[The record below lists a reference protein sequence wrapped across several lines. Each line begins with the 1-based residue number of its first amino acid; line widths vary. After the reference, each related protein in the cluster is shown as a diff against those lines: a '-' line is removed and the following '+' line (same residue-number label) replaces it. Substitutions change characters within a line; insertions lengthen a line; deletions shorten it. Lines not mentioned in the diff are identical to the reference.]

1 MVNQA
6 KENIGNE
13 VKKTVQINLCTNALK
28 FLIFIDKLPFNN
40 TEMFAIMKKS
50 ILFILIIFSNILLAE
65 TIGRV
70 MKSNGTVLI
79 KPMGSPSYSV
89 SVKPGQAV
97 SNGDAIRVGEAS
109 FAVVIFLDDK
119 SVVKIRENTDFQ
131 FVETSNTRSLII
143 DQGTTLHNVNKEDRK
158 KTYRVETPVSVASV
172 KGTEFSSFHDAVS
185 GVDKFVG
192 KSGNFEVLNSISGAI
207 VNVGPGQK
215 AVSNA
220 LGQLIPAP
228 AEPGD
233 FPEDPD
239 GESSPEQND
248 NQGQSENNQ
257 QDSPQQ
263 QERQPQQRQQRSP
276 QQNQN
281 QTSQEPAKQ
290 TESVER
296 LEDVQTSSSNPQ
308 SPPKKPFNMGLAV
321 GSATINDTI
330 YNQVALRPELS
341 FGKLGIGFDLVMY
354 IDNEGNIRKDEWDE
368 PSDFIDKILYL
379 RWGQKSD
386 PFWLVWGSLNNVT
399 LGYGGLISGYSNMM
413 EFPSVRKVG
422 INTGFNF
429 RNFGTEVFLSN
440 MKDFSRGGTLLGLRG
455 TYKISDTLPITLGMN
470 FVQDMNQF
478 SGLKDTDGDD
488 YPDLF
493 DDFPNDKDLWNDT
506 DGDGLADENGGNKA
520 PSGGWDID
528 ADGNNILDSEQ
539 SELKLKP
546 EPFKSTNS
554 EAVAQGFGFDI
565 GYPVLKSRALSLEV
579 YSEFNT
585 LSFSQA
591 TGDTTYFN
599 RNKMTGSGITL
610 PGLRASLFGFL
621 NISFEYRIKN
631 GYFIP
636 QFFDGSYDLSRVTVQ
651 TTDSG
656 IIVRTKD
663 QLVFADPLSNK
674 DTRGMYGSAS
684 ANLFNL
690 LTFNASYASMKADT
704 TEFNSFNALL
714 NLNAENI
721 PKLSVA
727 QAYYQRNNDKDPF
740 DFGNPSLNTVFGYKV
755 GYEVSQGVSVIWDFR
770 QFYRDS
776 GIPGAALEP
785 VKQTTIETAFD
796 F

>member
-1 MVNQA
+1 MKRKLLLLFFVCS
-6 KENIGNE
+6 
-13 VKKTVQINLCTNALK
+13 NL
-28 FLIFIDKLPFNN
+28 
-40 TEMFAIMKKS
+40 
-50 ILFILIIFSNILLAE
+50 LLAE

-70 MKSNGTVLI
+70 MKANGTVLV

-89 SVKPGQAV
+89 QAKPGQAI
-97 SNGDAIRVGEAS
+97 SNGDAIRVGESS

-143 DQGTTLHNVNKEDRK
+143 DQGTTLHNVNKENRK

-192 KSGNFEVLNSISGAI
+192 KSGNFEVFNTISGAT

-239 GESSPEQND
+239 GESTPEQN
-248 NQGQSENNQ
+248 E
-257 QDSPQQ
+257 PEQQ
-263 QERQPQQRQQRSP
+263 QNNNEQQPQQRQQQRP
-276 QQNQN
+276 QQQQQQRPQQQQQQQRPQQREQQSQRSEVSENQ
-281 QTSQEPAKQ
+281 P
-290 TESVER
+290 
-296 LEDVQTSSSNPQ
+296 LEKTQ
-308 SPPKKPFNMGLAV
+308 SAPKKPFNMGLAV

-341 FGKLGIGFDLVMY
+341 FGKLGIGLDLVMY
-354 IDNEGNIRKDEWDE
+354 IDNEGNVRKDEWDE
-368 PSDFIDKILYL
+368 PSDFIDKLLYI

-386 PFWLVWGSLNNVT
+386 PFWLVWGSLDNVT
-399 LGYGGLISGYSNMM
+399 LGYGGLLSSYSNMM

-422 INTGFNF
+422 INTGFGF
-429 RNFGTEVFLSN
+429 GNFGTEIFLSN
-440 MKDFSRGGTLLGLRG
+440 MKDFSRGGTLMGLRG
-455 TYKISDTLPITLGMN
+455 TYKISESLPITIGMN

-478 SGLKDTDGDD
+478 SGLKDKDGDN
-488 YPDLF
+488 YPDMF
-493 DDFPNDKDLWNDT
+493 DDFPDDKTLWNDT
-506 DGDGLADENGGNKA
+506 DGDGIPDINGGNKA
-520 PSGGWDID
+520 PDGGWDID
-528 ADGNNILDSEQ
+528 ADGNNILDSQ
-539 SELKLKP
+539 QTDLKLKS
-546 EPFKSTNS
+546 EPFKSNNN
-554 EAVAQGFGFDI
+554 EAVAQGFAFDI
-565 GYPVLKSRALSLEV
+565 GYPVVRSKSFNLEI

-585 LSFSQA
+585 LSFSQSK
-591 TGDTTYFN
+591 GDTTYFK
-599 RNKMTGSGITL
+599 RDKMNGSGITV
-610 PGLRASLFGFL
+610 PGMRASVFGFL
-621 NISFEYRIKN
+621 NLSFEYRIKK
-631 GYFIP
+631 GYFVP

-656 IIVRTKD
+656 ILVRTKD
-663 QLVFADPLSNK
+663 QVIFSDPQSNK
-674 DTRGMYGSAS
+674 DTKGMYGSAS
-684 ANLFNL
+684 ANLFNF
-690 LTFNASYASMKADT
+690 LTFNASYANMKADT
-704 TEFNSFNALL
+704 TEFNSFNAIL

-727 QAYYQRNNDKDPF
+727 QAYYQRNNDKNPF
-740 DFGNPSLNTVFGYKV
+740 DFSNPSINTVFGYKV
-755 GYEVSQGVSVIWDFR
+755 GYEVSKGVSVIWDFR
-770 QFYRDS
+770 QYYRDS
-776 GIPGAALEP
+776 GIPGDKLEP

>member
-1 MVNQA
+1 MKRKLLLLFFVCS
-6 KENIGNE
+6 
-13 VKKTVQINLCTNALK
+13 NL
-28 FLIFIDKLPFNN
+28 
-40 TEMFAIMKKS
+40 
-50 ILFILIIFSNILLAE
+50 LLAE

-70 MKSNGTVLI
+70 MKANGTVLV

-89 SVKPGQAV
+89 QVKPGQAI

-143 DQGTTLHNVNKEDRK
+143 DQGTTLHNVNKENRK

-192 KSGNFEVLNSISGAI
+192 KSGNFEVFNSISGAT

-239 GESSPEQND
+239 GESSPEQN
-248 NQGQSENNQ
+248 E
-257 QDSPQQ
+257 PEQQ
-263 QERQPQQRQQRSP
+263 QNNNEQQPQQRQQQRP
-276 QQNQN
+276 QQRQQQQRPQQRQQQQRPQQREQQPQRSEVSQN
-281 QTSQEPAKQ
+281 QP
-290 TESVER
+290 
-296 LEDVQTSSSNPQ
+296 LEKTQ
-308 SPPKKPFNMGLAV
+308 SAPKKPFNMGLAV

-341 FGKLGIGFDLVMY
+341 FGKLGIGLDLVMY
-354 IDNEGNIRKDEWDE
+354 IDNEGNVRKDEWDE
-368 PSDFIDKILYL
+368 PSDFIDKLLYI

-386 PFWLVWGSLNNVT
+386 PFWLVWGSLDNVT
-399 LGYGGLISGYSNMM
+399 LGYGGLLSGYSNMM

-422 INTGFNF
+422 INTGFGF
-429 RNFGTEVFLSN
+429 GNFGTEIFLSN
-440 MKDFSRGGTLLGLRG
+440 MKDFSRGGTLMGLRG
-455 TYKISDTLPITLGMN
+455 TYKISEALPITIGMN

-478 SGLKDTDGDD
+478 SGLKDKDGDN
-488 YPDLF
+488 YPDMF
-493 DDFPNDKDLWNDT
+493 DDFPDDKTLWNDT
-506 DGDGLADENGGNKA
+506 DGDGIPDINGGNKT
-520 PSGGWDID
+520 PDGGWDID
-528 ADGNNILDSEQ
+528 ADGNNILDSQ
-539 SELKLKP
+539 QTDLKLKS
-546 EPFKSTNS
+546 EPFKSNNN
-554 EAVAQGFGFDI
+554 EAVAQGFAFDI
-565 GYPVLKSRALSLEV
+565 GYPVVRSKAFNLEI
-579 YSEFNT
+579 YSELNT
-585 LSFSQA
+585 LSFSQSK
-591 TGDTTYFN
+591 GDTTYFK
-599 RNKMTGSGITL
+599 RDKMNGSGITV
-610 PGLRASLFGFL
+610 PGMRASVFGFL
-621 NISFEYRIKN
+621 NLSFEYRIKK
-631 GYFIP
+631 GYFVP

-656 IIVRTKD
+656 ILVRTKD
-663 QLVFADPLSNK
+663 QVIFSDPQSNK
-674 DTRGMYGSAS
+674 DTKGMYGSAS
-684 ANLFNL
+684 ANLFNF
-690 LTFNASYASMKADT
+690 LTFNASYANMKADT
-704 TEFNSFNALL
+704 TEFNSFNAML

-727 QAYYQRNNDKDPF
+727 QAYYQRNNDKNPF
-740 DFGNPSLNTVFGYKV
+740 DFSNPSINTVFGYKV
-755 GYEVSQGVSVIWDFR
+755 GYEVSKGVSVIWDFR
-770 QFYRDS
+770 QYYRDS
-776 GIPGAALEP
+776 GIPGDKLEP

>member
-1 MVNQA
+1 MKRKLLVLFF
-6 KENIGNE
+6 
-13 VKKTVQINLCTNALK
+13 VCSNL
-28 FLIFIDKLPFNN
+28 
-40 TEMFAIMKKS
+40 
-50 ILFILIIFSNILLAE
+50 LLAE

-70 MKSNGTVLI
+70 MKANGTVLV

-89 SVKPGQAV
+89 QVKPGQAI

-143 DQGTTLHNVNKEDRK
+143 DQGTTLHNVNKENRK

-192 KSGNFEVLNSISGAI
+192 KSGNFEVFNSISGAT

-239 GESSPEQND
+239 GESSPEQN
-248 NQGQSENNQ
+248 E
-257 QDSPQQ
+257 PEQQ
-263 QERQPQQRQQRSP
+263 QNNNEQQPQQRQQQRP
-276 QQNQN
+276 QQRQQQQRPQQRQQQQRPQQREQQPQRSEVSENQ
-281 QTSQEPAKQ
+281 P
-290 TESVER
+290 
-296 LEDVQTSSSNPQ
+296 LEKTQ
-308 SPPKKPFNMGLAV
+308 SAPKKPFNMGLAV

-341 FGKLGIGFDLVMY
+341 FGKLGIGLDLVMY
-354 IDNEGNIRKDEWDE
+354 IDNEGNVRKDEWDE
-368 PSDFIDKILYL
+368 PSDFIDKLLYI

-386 PFWLVWGSLNNVT
+386 PFWLVWGSLDNVT
-399 LGYGGLISGYSNMM
+399 LGYGGLLSGYSNMM

-422 INTGFNF
+422 INTGFGF
-429 RNFGTEVFLSN
+429 GNFGTEIFLSN
-440 MKDFSRGGTLLGLRG
+440 MKDFSRGGTLMGLRG
-455 TYKISDTLPITLGMN
+455 TYKISEALPITIGMN

-478 SGLKDTDGDD
+478 SGLKDKDGDN
-488 YPDLF
+488 YPDMF
-493 DDFPNDKDLWNDT
+493 DDFPDDKTLWNDT
-506 DGDGLADENGGNKA
+506 DGDGIPDINGGNKT
-520 PSGGWDID
+520 PDGGWDID
-528 ADGNNILDSEQ
+528 ADGNNILDSQ
-539 SELKLKP
+539 QTDLKLKS
-546 EPFKSTNS
+546 EPFKSNNN
-554 EAVAQGFGFDI
+554 EAVAQGFAFDI
-565 GYPVLKSRALSLEV
+565 GYPVVRSKAFNLEI
-579 YSEFNT
+579 YSELNT
-585 LSFSQA
+585 LSFSQSK
-591 TGDTTYFN
+591 GDTTYFK
-599 RNKMTGSGITL
+599 RDKMNGSGITV
-610 PGLRASLFGFL
+610 PGMRASVFGFL
-621 NISFEYRIKN
+621 NLSFEYRIKK
-631 GYFIP
+631 GYFVP

-656 IIVRTKD
+656 ILVRTKD
-663 QLVFADPLSNK
+663 QVIFSDPQSNK
-674 DTRGMYGSAS
+674 DTKGMYGSAS
-684 ANLFNL
+684 ANLFNF
-690 LTFNASYASMKADT
+690 LTFNASYANMKADT
-704 TEFNSFNALL
+704 TEFNSFNAML

-727 QAYYQRNNDKDPF
+727 QAYYQRNNDKNPF
-740 DFGNPSLNTVFGYKV
+740 DFSNPSINTVFGYKV
-755 GYEVSQGVSVIWDFR
+755 GYEVSKGVSVIWDFR
-770 QFYRDS
+770 QYYRDS
-776 GIPGAALEP
+776 GIPGDKLEP

>member
-1 MVNQA
+1 MDLQ
-6 KENIGNE
+6 
-13 VKKTVQINLCTNALK
+13 T
-28 FLIFIDKLPFNN
+28 
-40 TEMFAIMKKS
+40 IMKRN
-50 ILFILIIFSNILLAE
+50 ILFIIIIFSNLLFAE

-79 KPMGSPSYSV
+79 KPMGSSSYSV
-89 SVKPGQAV
+89 KAKPGQAV

-143 DQGTTLHNVNKEDRK
+143 DQGTTLHNVNKDNRK

-239 GESSPEQND
+239 GESSPEQD
-248 NQGQSENNQ
+248 NEQRQNEGDSQGQPQEQNQQNQQNLNRQQRPAQQTQNKPSQGQS
-257 QDSPQQ
+257 
-263 QERQPQQRQQRSP
+263 
-276 QQNQN
+276 
-281 QTSQEPAKQ
+281 QTSKIN
-290 TESVER
+290 ESVMEP
-296 LEDVQTSSSNPQ
+296 DASTNKSQT
-308 SPPKKPFNMGLAV
+308 PPKKPFNMGLAV

-386 PFWLVWGSLNNVT
+386 PFWLMWGSLNNIT
-399 LGYGGLISGYSNMM
+399 LGYGGLLNGYSNMM

-422 INTGFNF
+422 INTGIAFGK
-429 RNFGTEVFLSN
+429 FGTEVFLSN

-455 TYKISDTLPITLGMN
+455 TYKVSDALPITLGMN
-470 FVQDMNQF
+470 FVRDMNQF

-506 DGDGLADENGGNKA
+506 DGDGIADANGGSKIPN
-520 PSGGWDID
+520 GGWDID
-528 ADGNNILDSEQ
+528 ADGNNILDAQQ
-539 SELKLKP
+539 SDLKLKP

-554 EAVAQGFGFDI
+554 EAIAQGFGFDI
-565 GYPVLKSRALSLEV
+565 GYPLLKSKALSMEV

-585 LSFSQA
+585 LTFSKS

-599 RNKMTGSGITL
+599 RNEMSGSGFTL
-610 PGLRASLFGFL
+610 PGIRASLFSFL

-631 GYFIP
+631 GFFIP

-656 IIVRTKD
+656 ILVRTKD
-663 QLVFADPLSNK
+663 QLIFADPMSNK
-674 DTRGMYGSAS
+674 DTKGMFGSAS
-684 ANLFNL
+684 ANIFNL

-704 TEFNSFNALL
+704 TEFNSFNAII

-727 QAYYQRNNDKDPF
+727 QAYYQRNNDKNPF
-740 DFGNPSLNTVFGYKV
+740 DFDNPSINTVFGYKV

-770 QFYRDS
+770 QYYRDS
-776 GIPGAALEP
+776 GIPGSILEP

>member
-1 MVNQA
+1 M
-6 KENIGNE
+6 
-13 VKKTVQINLCTNALK
+13 LK
-28 FLIFIDKLPFNN
+28 NSLLI
-40 TEMFAIMKKS
+40 A
-50 ILFILIIFSNILLAE
+50 IIFSNLLSAE

-79 KPMGSPSYSV
+79 KEMGSSSYSIQA
-89 SVKPGQAV
+89 KPGQAV
-97 SNGDAIRVGEAS
+97 SNGDAIRVGDAS

-143 DQGTTLHNVNKEDRK
+143 DQGTTLHNVNKDNRK

-239 GESSPEQND
+239 GESSSDKNND
-248 NQGQSENNQ
+248 EPQSDGNNQ
-257 QDSPQQ
+257 EQPQPQNQ
-263 QERQPQQRQQRSP
+263 QNQQPQQRQQRSTQRQLDRSP
-276 QQNQN
+276 QDQNKSLQTNEAVVQN
-281 QTSQEPAKQ
+281 ETSAVKDQA
-290 TESVER
+290 
-296 LEDVQTSSSNPQ
+296 
-308 SPPKKPFNMGLAV
+308 PPKKPFNMGLAV

-368 PSDFIDKILYL
+368 PSDFVDKILYL

-386 PFWLVWGSLNNVT
+386 PFWLMWGSLNNVT
-399 LGYGGLISGYSNMM
+399 LGYGGLLNGYSNMM

-422 INTGFNF
+422 INTGFTIGK
-429 RNFGTEVFLSN
+429 FGTEVFLSN
-440 MKDFSRGGTLLGLRG
+440 MKDFSRGGTLIGLRG
-455 TYKISDTLPITLGMN
+455 TYKISDALPITLGMN

-493 DDFPNDKDLWNDT
+493 DDFPNDKDLWSDT
-506 DGDGLADENGGNKA
+506 DGDGIADLNGGSKI
-520 PSGGWDID
+520 PDGGWDID
-528 ADGNNILDSEQ
+528 ADGNNILDSQQ
-539 SELKLKP
+539 SDLKLKP

-565 GYPVLKSRALSLEV
+565 GYPVLKSRVLSMEV

-585 LSFSQA
+585 LNFSKS

-599 RNKMTGSGITL
+599 RNKMSGSGITL
-610 PGLRASLFGFL
+610 PGVRASLFGFL

-656 IIVRTKD
+656 ILVRTKD
-663 QLVFADPLSNK
+663 QVIFADPMSNK
-674 DTRGMYGSAS
+674 DTKGMFGSAS

-690 LTFNASYASMKADT
+690 LTFNASYANMKADT

-714 NLNAENI
+714 NLNADNI
-721 PKLSVA
+721 PKLSIA
-727 QAYYQRNNDKDPF
+727 QAYYQRNNDKNPF
-740 DFGNPSLNTVFGYKV
+740 EFSKPSINTVFGYKV

-770 QFYRDS
+770 QYYRDS
-776 GIPGAALEP
+776 GLPGAILEP

>member
-1 MVNQA
+1 M
-6 KENIGNE
+6 
-13 VKKTVQINLCTNALK
+13 LK
-28 FLIFIDKLPFNN
+28 NSLLI
-40 TEMFAIMKKS
+40 A
-50 ILFILIIFSNILLAE
+50 IIFSNLLSAE

-79 KPMGSPSYSV
+79 KQMGSSSYSIQA
-89 SVKPGQAV
+89 KPGQAV
-97 SNGDAIRVGEAS
+97 SNGDAIRVGDAS

-143 DQGTTLHNVNKEDRK
+143 DQGTTLHNVNKDNRK

-239 GESSPEQND
+239 GESSSEQNND
-248 NQGQSENNQ
+248 EPQSDGNNQ
-257 QDSPQQ
+257 EQPQPQNQ
-263 QERQPQQRQQRSP
+263 QNQQPQQRQQRSTQRQLDRSP
-276 QQNQN
+276 QDQNKSLQANEAAVQN
-281 QTSQEPAKQ
+281 ETSAVKDQA
-290 TESVER
+290 
-296 LEDVQTSSSNPQ
+296 
-308 SPPKKPFNMGLAV
+308 PPKKPFNMGLAV

-368 PSDFIDKILYL
+368 PSDFVDKILYL

-386 PFWLVWGSLNNVT
+386 PFWLMWGSLNNVT
-399 LGYGGLISGYSNMM
+399 LGYGGLLNGYSNMM

-422 INTGFNF
+422 INTGFTF
-429 RNFGTEVFLSN
+429 GKFGTEVFLSN
-440 MKDFSRGGTLLGLRG
+440 MKDFSRGGTLIGLRG
-455 TYKISDTLPITLGMN
+455 TYKISDALPITLGMN

-493 DDFPNDKDLWNDT
+493 DDFPNDKDLWSDT
-506 DGDGLADENGGNKA
+506 DGDGIADLNGGSKI
-520 PSGGWDID
+520 PDGGWDID
-528 ADGNNILDSEQ
+528 ADGNNILDSQQ
-539 SELKLKP
+539 SDLKLKP

-565 GYPVLKSRALSLEV
+565 GYPILKSRALSMEV

-585 LSFSQA
+585 LNFSKS

-599 RNKMTGSGITL
+599 RNKMSGSGITL
-610 PGLRASLFGFL
+610 PGVRASLFGFL

-656 IIVRTKD
+656 ILVRTKD
-663 QLVFADPLSNK
+663 QVIFADPMSNK
-674 DTRGMYGSAS
+674 DTKGMFGSAS

-690 LTFNASYASMKADT
+690 LTFNASYANMKADT

-714 NLNAENI
+714 NLNADNI
-721 PKLSVA
+721 PKLSIA
-727 QAYYQRNNDKDPF
+727 QAYYQRNNDKNPF
-740 DFGNPSLNTVFGYKV
+740 EFSEPSINTVFGYKV

-770 QFYRDS
+770 QYYRDS
-776 GIPGAALEP
+776 GLPGAILEP

>member
-1 MVNQA
+1 M
-6 KENIGNE
+6 KR
-13 VKKTVQINLCTNALK
+13 NLLV
-28 FLIFIDKLPFNN
+28 
-40 TEMFAIMKKS
+40 
-50 ILFILIIFSNILLAE
+50 LFFVCSNLLLAE

-70 MKSNGTVLI
+70 MKANGRVLV
-79 KPMGSPSYSV
+79 KPMGAASYSV
-89 SVKPGQAV
+89 QVNPGLAI

-143 DQGTTLHNVNKEDRK
+143 DQGTTLHNVNKENRK

-192 KSGNFEVLNSISGAI
+192 KSGNFEVFNTISGAT

-239 GESSPEQND
+239 GESSPEQN
-248 NQGQSENNQ
+248 E
-257 QDSPQQ
+257 PEQQ
-263 QERQPQQRQQRSP
+263 QNNNEQQPQQRQQQRP
-276 QQNQN
+276 QQRQQQQRPQQRQQQQRPQQREQQPQRSEVSENQ
-281 QTSQEPAKQ
+281 PLDKA
-290 TESVER
+290 
-296 LEDVQTSSSNPQ
+296 Q
-308 SPPKKPFNMGLAV
+308 SAPKKPFNMGLAV

-341 FGKLGIGFDLVMY
+341 FGKLGIGLDLVMY
-354 IDNEGNIRKDEWDE
+354 IDNEGNVRKDEWDE
-368 PSDFIDKILYL
+368 PSDFIDKLLYI

-386 PFWLVWGSLNNVT
+386 PFWLVWGSLDNVT
-399 LGYGGLISGYSNMM
+399 LGYGGLLSGYSNMM

-422 INTGFNF
+422 INTGFGF
-429 RNFGTEVFLSN
+429 GNFGTEIFLSN
-440 MKDFSRGGTLLGLRG
+440 MKDFSRGGTLMGLRG
-455 TYKISDTLPITLGMN
+455 TYKISESLPITIGMN

-478 SGLKDTDGDD
+478 SGLKDKDGDN
-488 YPDLF
+488 YPDMF
-493 DDFPNDKDLWNDT
+493 DDFPDDKTLWNDT
-506 DGDGLADENGGNKA
+506 DGDGIPDINGGNKT
-520 PSGGWDID
+520 PDGGWDID
-528 ADGNNILDSEQ
+528 ADGDNILDSQ
-539 SELKLKP
+539 QTDLKLKS
-546 EPFKSTNS
+546 EPFKSNNN
-554 EAVAQGFGFDI
+554 EAVAQGFAFDI
-565 GYPVLKSRALSLEV
+565 GYPVVRSKAFNLEI

-585 LSFSQA
+585 LSFSQSK
-591 TGDTTYFN
+591 GDTTYFK
-599 RNKMTGSGITL
+599 RDKMNGSGITV
-610 PGLRASLFGFL
+610 PGMRASIFGFL
-621 NISFEYRIKN
+621 NLSFEYRIKK
-631 GYFIP
+631 GYFVP

-656 IIVRTKD
+656 ILVRTKD
-663 QLVFADPLSNK
+663 QVIFSDPQSNK
-674 DTRGMYGSAS
+674 DTKGMYGSAS
-684 ANLFNL
+684 ANLFNF
-690 LTFNASYASMKADT
+690 LTFNASYANMKADT
-704 TEFNSFNALL
+704 TEFNSFNAIL

-727 QAYYQRNNDKDPF
+727 QAYYQRNNDKNPF
-740 DFGNPSLNTVFGYKV
+740 DFSNPSINTVFGYKV
-755 GYEVSQGVSVIWDFR
+755 GYEVSKGVSVIWDFR
-770 QFYRDS
+770 QYYRDS
-776 GIPGAALEP
+776 GIPGDKLEP

>member
-1 MVNQA
+1 M
-6 KENIGNE
+6 
-13 VKKTVQINLCTNALK
+13 LK
-28 FLIFIDKLPFNN
+28 NSLLI
-40 TEMFAIMKKS
+40 A
-50 ILFILIIFSNILLAE
+50 IIFSNLLSAE

-79 KPMGSPSYSV
+79 KQMGSSSYSIQA
-89 SVKPGQAV
+89 KPGQAV
-97 SNGDAIRVGEAS
+97 SNGDAIRVGDAS

-143 DQGTTLHNVNKEDRK
+143 DQGTTLHNVNKDNRK

-239 GESSPEQND
+239 GESSSEQNND
-248 NQGQSENNQ
+248 EPQSDGNNQ
-257 QDSPQQ
+257 EQPQPQNQ
-263 QERQPQQRQQRSP
+263 QNQQPQQRQQRSTQRQLDRSP
-276 QQNQN
+276 QDQNKSLPANEAAVQN
-281 QTSQEPAKQ
+281 ETSAVKDQA
-290 TESVER
+290 
-296 LEDVQTSSSNPQ
+296 
-308 SPPKKPFNMGLAV
+308 PPKKPFNMGLAV

-368 PSDFIDKILYL
+368 PSDFVDKILYL

-386 PFWLVWGSLNNVT
+386 PFWLMWGSLNNVT
-399 LGYGGLISGYSNMM
+399 LGYGGLLNGYSNMM

-422 INTGFNF
+422 INTGFTIGK
-429 RNFGTEVFLSN
+429 FGTEVFLSN
-440 MKDFSRGGTLLGLRG
+440 MKDFSRGGTLIGLRG
-455 TYKISDTLPITLGMN
+455 TYKISDALPITLGMN

-493 DDFPNDKDLWNDT
+493 DDFPNDKDLWSDT
-506 DGDGLADENGGNKA
+506 DGDGIADLNGGSKI
-520 PSGGWDID
+520 PDGGWDID
-528 ADGNNILDSEQ
+528 ADGNNILDSQQ
-539 SELKLKP
+539 SDLKLKP

-565 GYPVLKSRALSLEV
+565 GYPILKSRALSMEV

-585 LSFSQA
+585 LNFSKS

-599 RNKMTGSGITL
+599 RNKMSGSGITL
-610 PGLRASLFGFL
+610 PGVRASLFGFL

-656 IIVRTKD
+656 ILVRTKD
-663 QLVFADPLSNK
+663 QVIFADPMSNK
-674 DTRGMYGSAS
+674 DTKGMFGSAS

-690 LTFNASYASMKADT
+690 LTFNASYANMKADT

-714 NLNAENI
+714 NLNADNI
-721 PKLSVA
+721 PKLSIA
-727 QAYYQRNNDKDPF
+727 QAYYQRNNDKNPF
-740 DFGNPSLNTVFGYKV
+740 EFSEPSINTVFGYKV

-770 QFYRDS
+770 QYYRDS
-776 GIPGAALEP
+776 GLPGAILEP

>member
-1 MVNQA
+1 M
-6 KENIGNE
+6 
-13 VKKTVQINLCTNALK
+13 LK
-28 FLIFIDKLPFNN
+28 NSLLI
-40 TEMFAIMKKS
+40 A
-50 ILFILIIFSNILLAE
+50 IIFSNLLSAE

-79 KPMGSPSYSV
+79 KQMGSSSYSIQA
-89 SVKPGQAV
+89 KPGQAV
-97 SNGDAIRVGEAS
+97 SNGDAIRVGDAS

-143 DQGTTLHNVNKEDRK
+143 DQGTTLHNVNKDNRK

-239 GESSPEQND
+239 GEPSLEQNND
-248 NQGQSENNQ
+248 EPQSDVNNQ
-257 QDSPQQ
+257 EQPQPQNQ
-263 QERQPQQRQQRSP
+263 QNQQPQQRQQRSTQRQLDRSP
-276 QQNQN
+276 QDQNKSLPANEAAVQN
-281 QTSQEPAKQ
+281 E
-290 TESVER
+290 
-296 LEDVQTSSSNPQ
+296 SSSVKDQ
-308 SPPKKPFNMGLAV
+308 APPKKPFNMGLAV

-341 FGKLGIGFDLVMY
+341 LGKLGIGFDLVMY

-368 PSDFIDKILYL
+368 PSDFVDKILYL

-386 PFWLVWGSLNNVT
+386 PFWLMWGSLNNVT
-399 LGYGGLISGYSNMM
+399 LGYGGLLNGYSNMM

-422 INTGFNF
+422 INTGFTIGK
-429 RNFGTEVFLSN
+429 FGTEVFLSN
-440 MKDFSRGGTLLGLRG
+440 MKDFSRGGTLIGLRG
-455 TYKISDTLPITLGMN
+455 TYKISDALPITLGMN

-493 DDFPNDKDLWNDT
+493 DDFPNDKDLWSDT
-506 DGDGLADENGGNKA
+506 DGDGIADLNGGSKI
-520 PSGGWDID
+520 PDGGWDID
-528 ADGNNILDSEQ
+528 ADGNNILDSQQ
-539 SELKLKP
+539 SDLKLKP

-565 GYPVLKSRALSLEV
+565 GYPILKSRALSMEV

-585 LSFSQA
+585 LNFSKS

-599 RNKMTGSGITL
+599 RNKMSGSGITL
-610 PGLRASLFGFL
+610 PGVRASLFGFL

-651 TTDSG
+651 TTNSG
-656 IIVRTKD
+656 ILVRTKD
-663 QLVFADPLSNK
+663 QVIFADPMSNK
-674 DTRGMYGSAS
+674 DTKGMFGSAS

-690 LTFNASYASMKADT
+690 LTFNASYANMKADT

-714 NLNAENI
+714 NLNADNI
-721 PKLSVA
+721 PKLSIA
-727 QAYYQRNNDKDPF
+727 QAYYQRNNDKNPF
-740 DFGNPSLNTVFGYKV
+740 EFSEPSINTVFGYKV

-770 QFYRDS
+770 QYYRDS
-776 GIPGAALEP
+776 GLPGAILEP

>member
-1 MVNQA
+1 M
-6 KENIGNE
+6 
-13 VKKTVQINLCTNALK
+13 LK
-28 FLIFIDKLPFNN
+28 NSLL
-40 TEMFAIMKKS
+40 MA
-50 ILFILIIFSNILLAE
+50 IIFSNLLSAE

-79 KPMGSPSYSV
+79 KQMGSSSYSIQA
-89 SVKPGQAV
+89 KPGQAV
-97 SNGDAIRVGEAS
+97 SNGDAIRVGDAS

-143 DQGTTLHNVNKEDRK
+143 DQGTTLHNVNKDNRK

-239 GESSPEQND
+239 GESSLEQNND
-248 NQGQSENNQ
+248 EPQSDGNNQ
-257 QDSPQQ
+257 EQPQPQNQ
-263 QERQPQQRQQRSP
+263 QNQQPQQRQQRSTQRQSDRSP
-276 QQNQN
+276 QDQNKSLQTNEAVVQN
-281 QTSQEPAKQ
+281 ETSAVKDQA
-290 TESVER
+290 
-296 LEDVQTSSSNPQ
+296 
-308 SPPKKPFNMGLAV
+308 PPKKPFNMGLAV

-341 FGKLGIGFDLVMY
+341 FGKLGVGFDLVMY

-368 PSDFIDKILYL
+368 PSDFVDKILYL

-386 PFWLVWGSLNNVT
+386 PFWLMWGSLNNVT
-399 LGYGGLISGYSNMM
+399 LGYGGLLNGYSNMM

-422 INTGFNF
+422 INTGFTIGK
-429 RNFGTEVFLSN
+429 FGTEVFLSN
-440 MKDFSRGGTLLGLRG
+440 MKDFSRGGTLIGLRG
-455 TYKISDTLPITLGMN
+455 TYKISDALPITLGMN

-493 DDFPNDKDLWNDT
+493 DDFPNDKDLWSDT
-506 DGDGLADENGGNKA
+506 DGDGIADLNGGSKI
-520 PSGGWDID
+520 PDGGWDID
-528 ADGNNILDSEQ
+528 ADGNNILDSQQ
-539 SELKLKP
+539 SDLKLKP

-565 GYPVLKSRALSLEV
+565 GYPVLKSRVLSMEV

-585 LSFSQA
+585 LNFSKS

-599 RNKMTGSGITL
+599 RNKMSGSGITL
-610 PGLRASLFGFL
+610 PGVRASLFGFL

-656 IIVRTKD
+656 ILVRTKD
-663 QLVFADPLSNK
+663 QVIFADPMSNK
-674 DTRGMYGSAS
+674 DTKGMFGSAS

-690 LTFNASYASMKADT
+690 LTFNASYANMKADT

-714 NLNAENI
+714 NLNADNI
-721 PKLSVA
+721 PKLSIA
-727 QAYYQRNNDKDPF
+727 QAYYQRNNDKNPF
-740 DFGNPSLNTVFGYKV
+740 EFSKPSINTVFGYKV

-770 QFYRDS
+770 QYYRDS
-776 GIPGAALEP
+776 GLPGAILEP

>member
-1 MVNQA
+1 MDLQ
-6 KENIGNE
+6 
-13 VKKTVQINLCTNALK
+13 T
-28 FLIFIDKLPFNN
+28 
-40 TEMFAIMKKS
+40 IMKRN
-50 ILFILIIFSNILLAE
+50 ILFIIIIFSNLLFAE

-79 KPMGSPSYSV
+79 KPMGSASYSV
-89 SVKPGQAV
+89 KAKPGQAV

-143 DQGTTLHNVNKEDRK
+143 DQGTTLHNVNKDNRK

-239 GESSPEQND
+239 GESSPEQD
-248 NQGQSENNQ
+248 NEQRQNEGDSQGQPQEQNQQNQQNLNRQQRPAQQTQNKQSQGQSQSSKTN
-257 QDSPQQ
+257 
-263 QERQPQQRQQRSP
+263 ERVMEPDAST
-276 QQNQN
+276 NKS
-281 QTSQEPAKQ
+281 QT
-290 TESVER
+290 
-296 LEDVQTSSSNPQ
+296 
-308 SPPKKPFNMGLAV
+308 PPKKPFNMGLAV

-354 IDNEGNIRKDEWDE
+354 IDNEGNVRKDEWDE

-386 PFWLVWGSLNNVT
+386 PFWLMWGSLNNVT
-399 LGYGGLISGYSNMM
+399 LGYGGLLNGYSNMM

-422 INTGFNF
+422 INTGIAFGK
-429 RNFGTEVFLSN
+429 FGTEVFLSN

-455 TYKISDTLPITLGMN
+455 TYKVSDALPITLGMN
-470 FVQDMNQF
+470 FVRDMNQF

-506 DGDGLADENGGNKA
+506 DGDGIADANGGSKIPN
-520 PSGGWDID
+520 GGWDID
-528 ADGNNILDSEQ
+528 ADGNNILDAQQ
-539 SELKLKP
+539 SDLKLKP
-546 EPFKSTNS
+546 EPFKSTSS
-554 EAVAQGFGFDI
+554 EAIAQGFGFDI
-565 GYPVLKSRALSLEV
+565 GYPLLKSKALSMEV

-585 LSFSQA
+585 LTFSKS

-599 RNKMTGSGITL
+599 RNEMTGSGFTL
-610 PGLRASLFGFL
+610 PGIRASLFSFL

-631 GYFIP
+631 GFFIP

-656 IIVRTKD
+656 ILVRTKD
-663 QLVFADPLSNK
+663 QLIFADPMSNK
-674 DTRGMYGSAS
+674 DTKGMFGSAS
-684 ANLFNL
+684 ANIFNL

-704 TEFNSFNALL
+704 TEFNSFNAII

-727 QAYYQRNNDKDPF
+727 QAYYQRNNDKNPF
-740 DFGNPSLNTVFGYKV
+740 DFGNPSINTVFGYKV
-755 GYEVSQGVSVIWDFR
+755 GYEVSQGVSVVWDFR
-770 QFYRDS
+770 QYYRDS
-776 GIPGAALEP
+776 GIPGSILEP

>member
-1 MVNQA
+1 MKRKLLVLFF
-6 KENIGNE
+6 
-13 VKKTVQINLCTNALK
+13 VCSNL
-28 FLIFIDKLPFNN
+28 
-40 TEMFAIMKKS
+40 
-50 ILFILIIFSNILLAE
+50 LLAE

-70 MKSNGTVLI
+70 MKANGTVLV

-89 SVKPGQAV
+89 QVKPGQAI

-143 DQGTTLHNVNKEDRK
+143 DQGTTLHNVNKENRK

-192 KSGNFEVLNSISGAI
+192 KSGNFEVFNSISGAT

-239 GESSPEQND
+239 GESSPEQN
-248 NQGQSENNQ
+248 E
-257 QDSPQQ
+257 PEQQ
-263 QERQPQQRQQRSP
+263 QNNNEQQPQQRQQQRP
-276 QQNQN
+276 QQRQQQQRPQQRQQQQRSQQREQQPQRSEVSENQ
-281 QTSQEPAKQ
+281 P
-290 TESVER
+290 
-296 LEDVQTSSSNPQ
+296 LEKTQ
-308 SPPKKPFNMGLAV
+308 SAPKKPFNMGLAV

-341 FGKLGIGFDLVMY
+341 FGKLGIGLDLVMY
-354 IDNEGNIRKDEWDE
+354 IDNEGNVRKDEWDE
-368 PSDFIDKILYL
+368 PSDFIDKLLYI

-386 PFWLVWGSLNNVT
+386 PFWLVWGSLDNVT
-399 LGYGGLISGYSNMM
+399 LGYGGLLSGYSNMM

-422 INTGFNF
+422 INTGFGF
-429 RNFGTEVFLSN
+429 GNFGTEIFLSN
-440 MKDFSRGGTLLGLRG
+440 MKDFSRGGTLMGLRG
-455 TYKISDTLPITLGMN
+455 TYKISEALPITIGMN

-478 SGLKDTDGDD
+478 SGLKDKDGDN
-488 YPDLF
+488 YPDMF
-493 DDFPNDKDLWNDT
+493 DDFPDDKTLWNDT
-506 DGDGLADENGGNKA
+506 DGDGIPDINGGNKT
-520 PSGGWDID
+520 PDGGWDID
-528 ADGNNILDSEQ
+528 ADGNNILDSQ
-539 SELKLKP
+539 QTDLKLKS
-546 EPFKSTNS
+546 EPFKSNNN
-554 EAVAQGFGFDI
+554 EAVAQGFAFDI
-565 GYPVLKSRALSLEV
+565 GYPVVRSKAFSLEI
-579 YSEFNT
+579 YSELNT
-585 LSFSQA
+585 LSFSQSK
-591 TGDTTYFN
+591 GDTTYFK
-599 RNKMTGSGITL
+599 RDKMNGSGITV
-610 PGLRASLFGFL
+610 PGMRASVFGFL
-621 NISFEYRIKN
+621 NLSFEYRIKK
-631 GYFIP
+631 GYFVP

-656 IIVRTKD
+656 ILVRTKD
-663 QLVFADPLSNK
+663 QVIFSDPQSNK
-674 DTRGMYGSAS
+674 DTKGMYGSAS
-684 ANLFNL
+684 ANLFNF
-690 LTFNASYASMKADT
+690 LTFNASYANMKADT
-704 TEFNSFNALL
+704 TEFNSFNAML

-727 QAYYQRNNDKDPF
+727 QAYYQRNNDKNPF
-740 DFGNPSLNTVFGYKV
+740 DFSNPSINTVFGYKV
-755 GYEVSQGVSVIWDFR
+755 GYEVSKGVSVIWDFR
-770 QFYRDS
+770 QYYRDS
-776 GIPGAALEP
+776 GIPGDKLEP